1 MREKFAAIYHNHPT
15 KARTTSGRPM
25 PQFDQTIYAQWD
37 VVKLPGH
44 YFPAKVFDMNVS
56 DEGEILYDLEW
67 LTNDDGSIVP
77 EEASMH
83 ASETTLDLAM
93 SDWSY
98 EMRGIAG
105 PSSP

>member
-1 MREKFAAIYHNHPT
+1 MREKFAGIYHSHPT
-15 KARTTSGRPM
+15 KAHTTSGRPM

-37 VVKLPGH
+37 VKNLPGKF
-44 YFPAKVFDMNVS
+44 YPARVFDMNV
-56 DEGEILYDLEW
+56 DEGDITYDIEW
-67 LTNDDGSIVP
+67 LTNDDGSLVP

-83 ASETTLDLAM
+83 ASEIPLDLAM

-98 EMRGIAG
+98 EERGIAG

>member
-1 MREKFAAIYHNHPT
+1 MTQLLVPLFMLLIMVFLFSSIIY
-15 KARTTSGRPM
+15 
-25 PQFDQTIYAQWD
+25 DI
-37 VVKLPGH
+37 
-44 YFPAKVFDMNVS
+44 
-56 DEGEILYDLEW
+56 EW
-67 LTNDDGSIVP
+67 LTNDDGSLVP

-98 EMRGIAG
+98 EERGIAG